1 MIDHYWIGFF
11 VVLAFLVGVLDAS
24 AGDVDPFYSWV
35 EGFVEAQPKLY
46 WNLFPT
52 SQPMVEAYEA
62 QTLQLDLCKNT
73 GCVGDRCFPHCKFPL
88 DGDSLDGHWY
98 MQEPLYWQWRQWDCQ
113 SDCRY
118 YCMVDTEKERASLGL
133 GPVKYH
139 GKWPFQRVYG
149 IQEPVSVA
157 LSALNLAMHFRGWLS
172 FFTLLYHKL
181 PLKPDKKPY
190 YDYTSLWHIYSLLAI
205 NSWFWSAVFHS
216 RSPVGHSSLSPRP
229 SSVIPQSIQA
239 IISPLG
245 GLLAL

>member
-24 AGDVDPFYSWV
+24 AGDVDPFYRFCV
-35 EGFVEAQPKLY
+35 
-46 WNLFPT
+46 
-52 SQPMVEAYEA
+52 
-62 QTLQLDLCKNT
+62 DLCKNT
-73 GCVGDRCFPHCKFPL
+73 GCVGDRCFPHCKFPS

-205 NSWFWSAVFHS
+205 NSWFWSAIFHS
-216 RSPVGHSSLSPRP
+216 RGDT
-229 SSVIPQSIQA
+229 
-239 IISPLG
+239 
-245 GLLAL
+245 

>member
-24 AGDVDPFYSWV
+24 AGDVDPFYS
-35 EGFVEAQPKLY
+35 Y
-46 WNLFPT
+46 
-52 SQPMVEAYEA
+52 
-62 QTLQLDLCKNT
+62 LCKNT
-73 GCVGDRCFPHCKFPL
+73 GCVGDRCFPHCKFPS

-205 NSWFWSAVFHS
+205 NSWFWSAIFHS
-216 RSPVGHSSLSPRP
+216 R
-229 SSVIPQSIQA
+229 
-239 IISPLG
+239 
-245 GLLAL
+245 